1 MLDLKL
7 MQKNPEVVRASLEKR
22 GSKIDVQEF
31 TDLDERRKA
40 LIGEVEA
47 LKAEKNA
54 VGPEIAQRKR
64 AGEDASDL
72 LKKMGEVSAR
82 TKELDAELTGVEAAQ
97 KEWMMSVPNIP
108 HESVPVGASED
119 DNPVLRYWGEKP
131 EMDFEP
137 KEHFELGTALGGL
150 DFECAAKLA
159 GSRFAISYGW
169 CARMER
175 ALAQLMLDTQT
186 EKHGYTE
193 VSPPVIVNRK
203 TMTGTGQLPKFEEDL
218 FKLNDDRDFYLI
230 PTAEVPLTNVYAG
243 EVIDED
249 KLPIKFCAHTPCF
262 RSEAGSYGKDTK
274 GLIRQHQFYKVEMV
288 NFAHPDKSYEAL
300 EDMTRSA
307 ETILELLKIPYRT
320 IELCTGDMGFGAT
333 KTYDIDVWLPGQ
345 DQYREISSCS
355 NCGDF
360 QARRA
365 NIKFKPKDSKKK
377 LFVHTLNGSGLAV
390 GRCLVAVLENYQ
402 QADGSIV
409 VPDALKPYM
418 GGLEVIKVD

>member
-7 MQKNPEVVRASLEKR
+7 MQKNPEIVRESLKKR

-31 TDLDERRKA
+31 TDLDEKRKK
-40 LIGEVEA
+40 LIAEVEA

-54 VGPEIAQRKR
+54 VGPEIAKRKK

-72 LKKMGEVSAR
+72 LKKMGEVAQR
-82 TKELDAELTGVEAAQ
+82 TKVLDAELSEIEAAQ
-97 KEWMMSVPNIP
+97 KEWMMTVPNIP

-131 EMDFEP
+131 ELDFEP
-137 KEHFELGTALGGL
+137 REHWEIGTELGGL
-150 DFECAAKLA
+150 DFECAAKLT
-159 GSRFAISYGW
+159 GTRFSISYGW
-169 CARMER
+169 CARLER

-186 EKHGYTE
+186 AMHGYTE
-193 VSPPVIVNRK
+193 VLPPFIVNRK

-218 FKLNDDRDFYLI
+218 FKLDGTDYFLI
-230 PTAEVPLTNVYAG
+230 PTAEVPLTNIHAD
-243 EVIDED
+243 EVIDEA

-288 NFAHPDKSYEAL
+288 NFAHPDKSYDAL
-300 EDMTRSA
+300 EDMTAAA
-307 ETILELLKIPYRT
+307 EKILQLLNIHYRV
-320 IELCTGDMGFGAT
+320 IELCTGDMGFGAA
-333 KTYDIDVWLPGQ
+333 KTYDIEVWLPGQ
-345 DQYREISSCS
+345 DKFREISSCS

-365 NIKFKPKDSKKK
+365 NIKFKPTDSKKK
-377 LFVHTLNGSGLAV
+377 QFVHTLNGSGLAV
-390 GRCLVAVLENYQ
+390 GRCLVAVIENYQ
-402 QADGSIV
+402 QADGSLVI
-409 VPDALKPYM
+409 PKALKPYM
-418 GGLEVIKVD
+418 GGLEVVIPE